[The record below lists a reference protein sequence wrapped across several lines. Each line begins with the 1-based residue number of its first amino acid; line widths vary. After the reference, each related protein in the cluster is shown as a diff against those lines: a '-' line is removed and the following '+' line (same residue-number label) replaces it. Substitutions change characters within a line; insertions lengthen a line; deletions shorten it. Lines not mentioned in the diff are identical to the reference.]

1 MPPFLLI
8 VVINFQFMYVVVKA
22 WGNIIIGDDDV
33 VWELPAY
40 VRLSMMVMQVALASG
55 VTLDHQ
61 SNEVVSGTSGAPR
74 LSNPHN

>member
-33 VWELPAY
+33 VWELPTY
-40 VRLSMMVMQVALASG
+40 VCLSMMMQVALASG

-74 LSNPHN
+74 LSDPHH

>member
-1 MPPFLLI
+1 MPPLLLI

-33 VWELPAY
+33 VWELPTY
-40 VRLSMMVMQVALASG
+40 VCLFMMMQVALASG

-61 SNEVVSGTSGAPR
+61 SNNVVSGTSGAPR
-74 LSNPHN
+74 LCDPSH

>member
-1 MPPFLLI
+1 MI

-33 VWELPAY
+33 VWELPTY
-40 VRLSMMVMQVALASG
+40 VCLSMVMQVALASG

-61 SNEVVSGTSGAPR
+61 SNDVALEHQVHLGSATHTTDVA
-74 LSNPHN
+74 

>member
-8 VVINFQFMYVVVKA
+8 VIINFQFMYVFVKA

-33 VWELPAY
+33 VWELPTY
-40 VRLSMMVMQVALASG
+40 VCMSMVMQVALAPG

-61 SNEVVSGTSGAPR
+61 SNNVASGTSGAPR
-74 LSNPHN
+74 LCDPHH